1 MSFIL
6 WLLIRFLFSSG
17 FTNNVPRCSLL
28 WIFPGVENTFLIYDF
43 IFTSFGKFSTNFPSN
58 TASASPKTPQLGV
71 VCGAYTQPFH
81 RAPSHVRPYYPS
93 PLHNHPVQDQ
103 GWAPEVTDA
112 EAEKMCQNITQL
124 GGDQI
129 IRQFL
134 FVAF

>member
-1 MSFIL
+1 MCVYVCITEEIARL
-6 WLLIRFLFSSG
+6 WLLDFVLPSGQISFSPS
-17 FTNNVPRCSLL
+17 S
-28 WIFPGVENTFLIYDF
+28 
-43 IFTSFGKFSTNFPSN
+43 SN